1 MKSLYLR
8 VWLTIVALLALFAL
22 VAGLLFRQEVARE
35 RGRMDAL
42 STERAEAWAELIEK
56 SLPTPDTSR
65 ETQAQAVREWASRLR
80 MPLAL
85 DDAAGERIATSEA
98 FANRQRERDRDRGD
112 RSERPDRSNRAERGA
127 REQGLPI
134 RIRLDDGRSLLVFA
148 ARPSLGPR
156 QPPGD
161 GPPTFGMA
169 PPRGWPWPQGAGL
182 VMLLGLLFV
191 GVAAGAYPVVRRL
204 TRRLEALKQGVESF
218 GAGDLKRRVDGG
230 GSDEVASVARSF
242 NAAAERI
249 EGLLRSSQSLLANA
263 SHELRSPLARMKMAV
278 SMLDDTLPADRRDAL
293 LREIHTNIGELDA
306 LVEEVLLASKLDVQS
321 GLDLKHE
328 HVDLRGMLIEE
339 AARVGAAVPP
349 GAPVMVSA
357 DDRLLRRALRNL
369 LENAR
374 RYGGGTID
382 VDLASASA
390 GGIPGST
397 TVSTTVR
404 ISDRGAGVPADMRE
418 PIFEPFFRMPGHA
431 EREGGVG
438 LGLSLVRQIARR
450 HGGSVHV
457 EPREGG
463 GSVFVLTFPHG

>member
-22 VAGLLFRQEVARE
+22 VAALLFRQEVARE

-65 ETQAQAVREWASRLR
+65 EIQAQAVREWAQRLR

-85 DDAAGERIATSEA
+85 DDATGERIATSEA
-98 FANRQRERDRDRGD
+98 FAHRQRDRDRGD
-112 RSERPDRSNRAERGA
+112 RGERGA
-127 REQGLPI
+127 REQGPPI

-148 ARPSLGPR
+148 ARAGVGPR

-204 TRRLEALKQGVESF
+204 TRRLEALKQGVEGF

-306 LVEEVLLASKLDVQS
+306 LVEEVLLASKLDAQS
-321 GLDLKHE
+321 GPDPKHE
-328 HVDLRGMLIEE
+328 PVDVRGMLIEE
-339 AARVGAAVPP
+339 AARVGAAVPHGDP
-349 GAPVMVSA
+349 LKLRA
-357 DDRLLRRALRNL
+357 DERLLRRALRNL

-374 RYGGGTID
+374 RYGGGAID
-382 VDLASASA
+382 VDLADAS
-390 GGIPGST
+390 GSGITG
-397 TVSTTVR
+397 STTVR
-404 ISDRGAGVPADMRE
+404 ISDRGAGVPAEMRE
-418 PIFEPFFRMPGHA
+418 RIFEPFFRMPGHA

-463 GSVFVLTFPHG
+463 GSVFVLTLPNG

>member
-1 MKSLYLR
+1 
-8 VWLTIVALLALFAL
+8 
-22 VAGLLFRQEVARE
+22 
-35 RGRMDAL
+35 
-42 STERAEAWAELIEK
+42 
-56 SLPTPDTSR
+56 
-65 ETQAQAVREWASRLR
+65 
-80 MPLAL
+80 
-85 DDAAGERIATSEA
+85 
-98 FANRQRERDRDRGD
+98 
-112 RSERPDRSNRAERGA
+112 
-127 REQGLPI
+127 
-134 RIRLDDGRSLLVFA
+134 
-148 ARPSLGPR
+148 
-156 QPPGD
+156 
-161 GPPTFGMA
+161 
-169 PPRGWPWPQGAGL
+169 
-182 VMLLGLLFV
+182 
-191 GVAAGAYPVVRRL
+191 
-204 TRRLEALKQGVESF
+204 
-218 GAGDLKRRVDGG
+218 VDGG

-306 LVEEVLLASKLDVQS
+306 LVEEVLLASKLDAQN

-328 HVDLRGMLIEE
+328 PVDIRGMLVEE

-349 GAPVMVSA
+349 RDPLKVPG
-357 DDRLLRRALRNL
+357 DERLLRRAMRNL

-382 VDLASASA
+382 VDLAGPSTS
-390 GGIPGST
+390 GIT
-397 TVSTTVR
+397 ASTTVR

-418 PIFEPFFRMPGHA
+418 RIFEPFFRMPGHA

-463 GSVFVLTFPHG
+463 GSVFVLTLPNGSASA